1 MKRNKTTLIAMVVG
15 FLCISLVVGIYLF
28 DRDLPLGE
36 QYKTVDQYGGPFT
49 LHSGDGAVSL
59 SDFKGKVVV
68 AYFGFLNCTEA
79 CPASM
84 AVLNKAFKKLSEDE
98 LNQIQA
104 LFISVDPERDS
115 IEDLKAFTE
124 YYGGKVMAL
133 TDTPTVIDK
142 LTNQYGV
149 FFELVDL
156 EGSAMNYT
164 VDHSSRFY
172 MIDRNGKLITTMSH
186 STTPT
191 ELAHRMRRLLERP
204 VQSSQSSLN

>member
-1 MKRNKTTLIAMVVG
+1 MQKTKIQYIATIIA
-15 FLCISLVVGIYLF
+15 FLLVVSILLAYVFG
-28 DRDLPLGE
+28 RDLPIGE
-36 QYKTVDQYGGPFT
+36 QYKSIENYGGEFT
-49 LHSGDGAVSL
+49 LQSGDGEVSL

-84 AVLNKAFKKLSEDE
+84 AVLNKAFSKLSKDE

-115 IEDLKAFTE
+115 IEDLQAFSD
-124 YYGGKVMAL
+124 YYDGRVMAL
-133 TDTPTVIDK
+133 TDKKPIIEK
-142 LTNQYGV
+142 LATQYGV
-149 FFELVDL
+149 FFELADL

-164 VDHSSRFY
+164 IDHSSRFY
-172 MIDRNGKLITTMSH
+172 MIDRNGTLVTTMSH

-191 ELAHRMRRLLERP
+191 ELAHRLRRLLGETDA
-204 VQSSQSSLN
+204 L